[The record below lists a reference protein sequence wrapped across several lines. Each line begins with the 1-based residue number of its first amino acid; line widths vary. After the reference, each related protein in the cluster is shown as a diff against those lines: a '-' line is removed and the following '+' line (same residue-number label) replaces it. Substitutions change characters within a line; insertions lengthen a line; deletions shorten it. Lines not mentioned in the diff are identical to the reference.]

1 MPNTHIHVR
10 IDEDIKAQ
18 AQDIL
23 NDMGMDITTAINI
36 FFRQIVRNRC
46 FPFLPSADPFYSD
59 SNIEH
64 LMNAKA
70 DADIGRNMAVHDL
83 VEV

>member
-1 MPNTHIHVR
+1 MPSTHIHVR

-18 AQDIL
+18 AQDVF

-36 FFRQIVRNRC
+36 FFRQVVRNRC
-46 FPFLPSADPFYSD
+46 FPFLPSADPFYND

-64 LMNAKA
+64 LMNVKA
-70 DADIGRNMAVHDL
+70 DAAIGRNMVVHDL
-83 VEV
+83 VED